1 MPGSEKEY
9 KYWGK
14 HAGTHDNN
22 VLYIVG
28 HTINQEIND
37 WLVNQ
42 FKNTDTVLELGCGTG
57 IYSEMIADRVKYL
70 TATDLSQDMI
80 EKAKDKL
87 NQLSNVEVRIA
98 DSYNT
103 LFEDSMFDGVLLV
116 NLLHIVKDPIAVL
129 NESNRVLKDNGRVVI
144 VDFTGYGMPLLK
156 KLRLGFR
163 YLKTW
168 GSPALYNKNLSPD
181 KLVEIVKEAGF
192 MVEES
197 KLIGKDTKAVCLR
210 ARRS

>member
-14 HAGTHDNN
+14 HADTHDNN

-28 HTINQEIND
+28 HTINQEIKG

-57 IYSEMIADRVKYL
+57 IYSEMIAGRVKYL
-70 TATDLSQDMI
+70 TVTDLSQDMI
-80 EKAKDKL
+80 EKTKVKL
-87 NQLSNVEVRIA
+87 SQLSNVEVRIA

-103 LFEDSMFDGVLLV
+103 LFEDSMFDAALLV
-116 NLLHIVKDPIAVL
+116 NLLHIVKDPI
-129 NESNRVLKDNGRVVI
+129 SVLKETHRILKGNGRVVI
-144 VDFTGYGMPLLK
+144 VDFTGYGMPLLQ

-168 GSPALYNKNLSPD
+168 GSPAPYNKNLSPD

-192 MVEES
+192 AVEES

-210 ARRS
+210 ARSS